1 MKTTKKSELLNS
13 LMLQIDEN
21 EYEKVKSR
29 MKLAAKI
36 SDTLKEKGLSQK
48 EFAKKM
54 GKKASEISKWLSGT
68 HNFTHDTLVDIQ
80 LALHI
85 ELINVQKD
93 AGLFTS
99 MKDVAVKMDVVR
111 SETSSY
117 RSTDKKYN
125 KYTYDQSFNAD
136 SENPYLN

>member
-1 MKTTKKSELLNS
+1 
-13 LMLQIDEN
+13 MLQIDEN